1 MSDDNIEEMSPARR
15 KMLAKLG
22 KLPAEESSTSSTQAT
37 EDIGNIEEMSPA
49 RRKMLAKLGKLPAE
63 GDDSTPAPVV
73 STTEPVGT
81 TEVSDLGDVSP
92 SRRKILAKLGRL
104 PTPTS
109 ASVPKQA
116 TATKTVSRSASST
129 SGELHPI
136 VTGKIKRSVK
146 PKLEF
151 KFERRGWLAMA
162 AGWSAFLFGG
172 IPAFATMI
180 LRYLFPNVLFE
191 PPQSFKAGYPDN
203 YTIGAIDETYKEKFG
218 VWIGRTDEYVY
229 ALSTV
234 CTHLGCT
241 PNWLSGES
249 KFKCPCHGSGFRK
262 TGINF
267 EGPAPRPLERY
278 WIGLASDGQ
287 ILIDKNVK
295 FQKEKGQWENDN
307 AFLPW
312 A

>member
-22 KLPAEESSTSSTQAT
+22 KLPAEGEDSTSV
-37 EDIGNIEEMSPA
+37 
-49 RRKMLAKLGKLPAE
+49 
-63 GDDSTPAPVV
+63 PVV

-81 TEVSDLGDVSP
+81 SEVGDLGDVSP

-104 PTPTS
+104 PTPAS

-116 TATKTVSRSASST
+116 TATKNVSRSTSST

-162 AGWSAFLFGG
+162 AGWSAFLLGG

-191 PPQSFKAGYPDN
+191 PPQSFKIGYPDEFE
-203 YTIGAIDETYKEKFG
+203 IGKVDLRFKKEFS
-218 VWIGRTDEYVY
+218 VWIVRNEIGMY

-241 PNWLSGES
+241 PNWLDTER
-249 KFKCPCHGSGFRK
+249 KFKCPCHGSGFRP

-267 EGPAPRPLERY
+267 EGPAPRPLERFKIY
-278 WIGLASDGQ
+278 LADDGQ
-287 ILIDKNVK
+287 IIVDKTKNFK
-295 FQKEKGQWENDN
+295 FEKGEWERTES
-307 AFLPW
+307 FLKV
-312 A
+312 